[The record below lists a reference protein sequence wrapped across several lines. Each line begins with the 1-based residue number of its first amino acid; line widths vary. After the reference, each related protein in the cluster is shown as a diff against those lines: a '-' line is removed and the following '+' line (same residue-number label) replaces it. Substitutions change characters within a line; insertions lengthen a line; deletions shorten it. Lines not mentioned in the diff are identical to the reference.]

1 MTRTGRRAIGA
12 IGVIASMVLL
22 ASPAAAQQPAKP
34 APPAQSAAPP
44 KPAVT
49 IDGNW
54 GYTVFSAKDDDTGES
69 DTFKHTVLG
78 GGVRIPVTSRLAV
91 GGEVQRLRGQGAD
104 RDWVFAGKLT
114 FDLIQDTPGVPQPA
128 VPYIVGTGGFL
139 KHSDERNEV
148 PITVNTGIGEGGIG
162 VRIALGR
169 VMYIAPEFRFGFE
182 THWNIG
188 LMIGFRA
195 PSR

>member
-12 IGVIASMVLL
+12 IGVIASIVLL
-22 ASPAAAQQPAKP
+22 ASPAAAQQPA
-34 APPAQSAAPP
+34 PPAAPP

-54 GYTVFSAKDDDTGES
+54 GYTVFSAKNEDTGES
-69 DTFKHTVLG
+69 DSFKHTVLG
-78 GGVRIPVTSRLAV
+78 GGVRIPITSRLAL
-91 GGEVQRLRGQGAD
+91 GGEVLRLRGQVAD

-114 FDLIQDTPGVPQPA
+114 FDLIQDTPGIPQPA

-148 PITVNTGIGEGGIG
+148 PIAVNTGIGEGGIG
-162 VRIALGR
+162 VRIAVGR
-169 VMYIAPEFRFGFE
+169 VLYLAPEFRFGFE

-188 LMIGFRA
+188 LVIGFRT

>member
-12 IGVIASMVLL
+12 IAWMVLL
-22 ASPAAAQQPAKP
+22 ASPAAAQQPA
-34 APPAQSAAPP
+34 PPKQAAAAP

-49 IDGNW
+49 IDGSW
-54 GYTVFSAKDDDTGES
+54 GYTVFSTKDDDTGES

-78 GGVRIPVTSRLAV
+78 GGARIPITSRLAI
-91 GGEVQRLRGQGAD
+91 GGEVLRLRGQGAD

-114 FDLIQDTPGVPQPA
+114 FDLIQDTPGIPQPA

-162 VRIALGR
+162 VRIAVGR
-169 VMYIAPEFRFGFE
+169 VLYLAPEFRFGFE

-188 LMIGFRA
+188 LVIGFRVPA
-195 PSR
+195 R